1 MSSDAV
7 CLFIGFVTG
16 ILSTVYIIERF
27 FHRVTRVKNMGYN
40 RDPIGSLP

>member
-7 CLFIGFVTG
+7 CLFIGFVTD

-27 FHRVTRVKNMGYN
+27 FTE
-40 RDPIGSLP
+40 

>member
-16 ILSTVYIIERF
+16 ILATVYILEIF
-27 FHRVTRVKNMGYN
+27 YM
-40 RDPIGSLP
+40 D

>member
-16 ILSTVYIIERF
+16 ILSMVYIIKQF
-27 FHRVTRVKNMGYN
+27 FTE
-40 RDPIGSLP
+40 

>member
-7 CLFIGFVTG
+7 CLFIGFATG

-27 FHRVTRVKNMGYN
+27 FTE
-40 RDPIGSLP
+40 

>member
-16 ILSTVYIIERF
+16 IFSTVYIIERSSQNNSREK
-27 FHRVTRVKNMGYN
+27 HG
-40 RDPIGSLP
+40 L

>member
-16 ILSTVYIIERF
+16 ILATVYILETFYI
-27 FHRVTRVKNMGYN
+27 
-40 RDPIGSLP
+40 D

>member
-16 ILSTVYIIERF
+16 ILSMVYIIERF
-27 FHRVTRVKNMGYN
+27 FTE
-40 RDPIGSLP
+40 

>member
-16 ILSTVYIIERF
+16 ILAMVYILETF
-27 FHRVTRVKNMGYN
+27 FV
-40 RDPIGSLP
+40 D